1 MQNPWEKIPLKDY
14 EAHMSLESVRQL
26 QAMHEI
32 MRDQLNV
39 YPAESLM
46 ILGVAGGNGVDYVR
60 EKAGEGNLKKVYGV
74 DVNPSYLETVRQ
86 RYADLKGIL
95 ECIRVN
101 LRKEPGRL
109 PQAEFVIAN
118 LLIEYV
124 GCACFQDVIRKVR
137 PIYVSCVIQIIA
149 VKTGETWVS
158 DSPYLH
164 VFDDLESVHHQ
175 MEEQMVKE
183 SMRQIGYLAK
193 GSWEYPLP
201 NGKKLERMD
210 FAMSHA
216 I

>member
-1 MQNPWEKIPLKDY
+1 MGGNRMQNPWEKIPLKDY

-60 EKAGEGNLKKVYGV
+60 EKAGEGKSEKGV
-74 DVNPSYLETVRQ
+74 WRGCQSLLSETVRQ

-124 GCACFQDVIRKVR
+124 GWRRFQDVIRKVR
-137 PIYVSCVIQIIA
+137 PIYVSCVIQINA

-164 VFDDLESVHHQ
+164 VFDDLESLIIRWR
-175 MEEQMVKE
+175 
-183 SMRQIGYLAK
+183 SR
-193 GSWEYPLP
+193 W
-201 NGKKLERMD
+201 
-210 FAMSHA
+210 
-216 I
+216 